1 MRMRTFGALM
11 VTLGALWGSPAAAQ
25 LRVGDRAPEFTLPAA
40 TRDTILHAGIALA
53 DARAKGKVILAFYPA
68 NWSGG
73 CTKEMCTMRDG
84 FSELASLEATIFG
97 ISGDYVYSHREW
109 AKQLDLPFTLLS
121 DHDHAVAKQYA
132 SYNPE
137 RGYNRR
143 TVFVVD
149 RDGTIAYVDMEYKV
163 SSPESFDRLR
173 SALR

>member
-1 MRMRTFGALM
+1 
-11 VTLGALWGSPAAAQ
+11 
-25 LRVGDRAPEFTLPAA
+25 
-40 TRDTILHAGIALA
+40 
-53 DARAKGKVILAFYPA
+53 
-68 NWSGG
+68 
-73 CTKEMCTMRDG
+73 MRDG

-143 TVFVVD
+143 TVIVVD